1 MIQLQVWLRPPVGA
15 PRPAGELI
23 VAEPDRRHGGQLHG
37 EFRYLREYLDWS
49 GAFALDPLHLP
60 LERRSFAAARPHS
73 GIHGVFEDSLPD
85 AWGRRILC
93 RRHGLRAAQARPA
106 NLLALLGTEA
116 LGALAYT
123 RDPHW
128 RDEPPRVQAA
138 ELSEL
143 ADAALRFEDA
153 PPDAELDDLM
163 RLFQAASS
171 PGGARP
177 KVVIEDEGVGWLVKF
192 PSSRDRYDMV
202 RLEVASLGLAEA
214 AGIEVP
220 EHRLVDLQ
228 GRSALMVRRFDQ
240 TPDGGRNHVI
250 SLQTLLAAEGYYTA
264 GYTDLA
270 DVLRQV
276 SDLPERDLPLLYR
289 QMVFNAAL
297 GNTDDH
303 LKNFAMLHGADG
315 WRLSPAYDLLP
326 DVNERREH
334 VLHFG
339 TAGLLPTATAMDA
352 LASAFGIASG
362 TASDIQQ
369 QVLDACSAWQD
380 RFRVAKVPEA
390 DISRLSGSID
400 QRMIR
405 LKA

>member
-1 MIQLQVWLRPPVGA
+1 MIQLQVWLRPPMGP

-23 VAEPDRRHGGQLHG
+23 VAEPDQRRGGQLQG

-60 LERRSFAAARPHS
+60 LERQAFDAARPHA

-93 RRHGLRAAQARPA
+93 RRHGLSAVQARPV
-106 NLLALLGTEA
+106 NLLALLGSEA

-123 RDPHW
+123 QDPNW
-128 RDEPPRVQAA
+128 CDEPPRIQAA
-138 ELSEL
+138 ELSTL

-153 PPDAELDDLM
+153 PPDAEFDDLM

-171 PGGARP
+171 PGGVRP
-177 KVVIEDEGVGWLVKF
+177 KVVIEDDGIGWLVKF
-192 PSSRDRYDMV
+192 SSSRDRYDMV
-202 RLEVASLGLAEA
+202 RLEAASLRLAEA

-250 SLQTLLAAEGYYTA
+250 SLQTLLGAEGYYTA

-270 DVLRQV
+270 DVLRKV
-276 SDLPERDLPLLYR
+276 SDQPECDLPLLYR
-289 QMVFNAAL
+289 QMVLNAVL

-303 LKNFAMLHGADG
+303 LKNFAMLHGTGG

-339 TAGLLPTATAMDA
+339 SAGLIPTAAAMDT
-352 LASAFGIASG
+352 LASAFGIAPG

-369 QVLDACSAWQD
+369 QVLEACSVWRD
-380 RFRVAKVPEA
+380 RFRMAKVPEI
-390 DISRLSGSID
+390 DVTRLSGSID

-405 LKA
+405 LKC